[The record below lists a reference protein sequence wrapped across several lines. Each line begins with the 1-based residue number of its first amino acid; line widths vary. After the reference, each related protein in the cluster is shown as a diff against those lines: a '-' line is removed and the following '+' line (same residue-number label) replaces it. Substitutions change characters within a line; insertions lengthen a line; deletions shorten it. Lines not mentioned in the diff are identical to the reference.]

1 MKKLLG
7 ESFLKIVFKY
17 IKRKEKLIKN
27 IRLKKYH
34 KIIIFPGCRPYG
46 VIEFIDGEFKGPFFF
61 DFSHILPFA
70 IFAQH

>member
-27 IRLKKYH
+27 IKLNKN
-34 KIIIFPGCRPYG
+34 II
-46 VIEFIDGEFKGPFFF
+46 K
-61 DFSHILPFA
+61 
-70 IFAQH
+70 